1 MNIGGEILSK
11 YGGDPVRPR
20 PPRRGS
26 RLTGFVMMLVGT
38 LFVAGLTMMAWKSQ
52 PAAVALAAIAVIAA
66 PINLFV
72 RDAHDRPVAAWMAW
86 PPLSRVEDWGPF
98 RAWLFGSSA
107 SARRFSLIEH
117 WVDVLFDPPAKP
129 APFEHRED
137 YTPMSR
143 ALGVTLFL
151 LYVAAIAMAFRWGWL
166 GFLHAAPRPAAGTG
180 GPGITGGPGTSG
192 GAGP

>member
-11 YGGDPVRPR
+11 CGGDPVRPR
-20 PPRRGS
+20 LPRRGS

-38 LFVAGLTMMAWKSQ
+38 LFVAGLTM
-52 PAAVALAAIAVIAA
+52 IAA

-86 PPLSRVEDWGPF
+86 PPLSRVQEWGPV
-98 RAWLFGSSA
+98 RSWLWASSG
-107 SARRFSLIEH
+107 SARRFVLIDH

-143 ALGVTLFL
+143 ALGVTLL
-151 LYVAAIAMAFRWGWL
+151 LLCVAAIAMAFRWGWL

-180 GPGITGGPGTSG
+180 GPGTSG